1 MATLSASDTELKD
14 IRTDLQ
20 RLRADLDELFGHAG
34 LATRAQLDDVASRV
48 RARPATSILIALGGG
63 YLLGRLIG

>member
-20 RLRADLDELFGHAG
+20 RLRSDLDELLGHAG
-34 LATRAQLDDVASRV
+34 LATRAQFDDVANRV
-48 RARPATSILIALGGG
+48 RARPATAILIALGGG
-63 YLLGRLIG
+63 YLLGRLVG